1 MWRADLTPWFWNS
14 FSTLMTYHYRHLAT
28 QMHGHIMAWNAAS
41 SKILELLSHTVTLY
55 PPPCSHLLNSAFAA
69 LTNLSLFLFQ
79 TNFLIYG
86 VHKNHSGKEFKMQIF
101 QVTLLSHS
109 NSVILTSTPMV
120 LVQLSQN
127 ALWETLVWKGSKQ
140 VLGPVGTT
148 VWFRSIFG
156 CAPTTQQYQ
165 PKLWLFLVRS
175 VSRKQPWKESW
186 TLSWD
191 TWVLFWFCQ

>member
-1 MWRADLTPWFWNS
+1 MGHGGPTS
-14 FSTLMTYHYRHLAT
+14 LAVLDA
-28 QMHGHIMAWNAAS
+28 HS
-41 SKILELLSHTVTLY
+41 SLQSGPRIIPVVS
-55 PPPCSHLLNSAFAA
+55 
-69 LTNLSLFLFQ
+69 
-79 TNFLIYG
+79 LIYG

-140 VLGPVGTT
+140 VPSPVGTT

-156 CAPTTQQYQ
+156 CAPTTWQYQ
-165 PKLWLFLVRS
+165 PKLWLFLVCS

-186 TLSWD
+186 TLS
-191 TWVLFWFCQ
+191 